1 MSVAQRLSKLWLNS
15 PRPLQ
20 VVAWWQR
27 QRTGLCQ
34 LLKRVPGCDCALPP
48 ALVTLW
54 RWYVRRIWRRCRFDG
69 AEVGAPNSDR
79 VGAENEGVVGGK
91 KTTEVDADE
100 QQLKALRSA
109 ACKSAAADSSHSPWP
124 VSARACAAREGGA
137 VRRLGSSSGGG
148 ARRRRC
154 RGSGSVREQVQAS
167 GGGCRLPLSLASSL
181 LSMSRPP
188 CPLRVSRAPSTRVL
202 QRFYYTT
209 RNSSSK
215 WHCQL
220 WHNEAF

>member
-91 KTTEVDADE
+91 KKT
-100 QQLKALRSA
+100 
-109 ACKSAAADSSHSPWP
+109 
-124 VSARACAAREGGA
+124 
-137 VRRLGSSSGGG
+137 
-148 ARRRRC
+148 
-154 RGSGSVREQVQAS
+154 
-167 GGGCRLPLSLASSL
+167 
-181 LSMSRPP
+181 
-188 CPLRVSRAPSTRVL
+188 
-202 QRFYYTT
+202 
-209 RNSSSK
+209 
-215 WHCQL
+215 
-220 WHNEAF
+220 